1 MKKYDVV
8 IIGAGPY
15 GLSAAAHLQT
25 IRGLEI
31 RVFGEPMAFWERQMP
46 KGMFLRSPYAA
57 SHFSDPARALSL
69 DAYQAANGNH
79 LPRPIPLDRFI
90 DYGRWFQGQAVPET
104 DPRKITCIE
113 RTGGGFRLATED
125 GEELRARRIVVAA
138 GIGPFANI
146 PAQFRHLPEPLVF
159 HASRRNDLSV
169 FPGKK
174 FAVIGAGQ
182 SALESAA
189 LLHEGGAEVEVLLR
203 GTRVHWLSRSA
214 RLHKL
219 GFVSRLLYAPTD
231 VGPAGVSRIVAAP
244 NLVRYLPRFL
254 QNDFRIRS
262 TGPRGA
268 IWLVPRLQ
276 SVPTTTERT
285 VTCAT
290 AVGDRVRLQLD
301 DGSQRLVDHVLLG
314 TGYRVE
320 TSRYRFLSRELLSSI
335 RRANGFPI
343 LNRNFEA
350 SVPGLHFLGAPAGW
364 SFGPLMYFV
373 AGADFATRTLGQYI
387 ARSGKNGATMRVPG
401 GEI

>member
-1 MKKYDVV
+1 MAKYDVV

-25 IRGLEI
+25 IRRLQI
-31 RVFGEPMAFWERQMP
+31 RVFGEPMSFWEHQMP
-46 KGMFLRSPYAA
+46 KGMLLRSPYAA
-57 SHFSDPARALSL
+57 SHLSDPARVLSL

-79 LPRPIPLDRFI
+79 LSRPIPIDRFI
-90 DYGRWFQGQAVPET
+90 DYGRWFQRQTVPET
-104 DPRKITCIE
+104 DPRKITCVE
-113 RTGGGFRLATED
+113 RTAGEFRLAVED
-125 GEELRARRIVVAA
+125 GEEVRARRVVVAA

-146 PAQFRHLPEPLVF
+146 PAQFRHLPDPLVF
-159 HASRRNDLSV
+159 HASRRNDLSA

-189 LLHEGGAEVEVLLR
+189 LLHEGGAEVEVLVR
-203 GTRVHWLSRSA
+203 GPRVHWLTRSS

-219 GFVSRLLYAPTD
+219 GPVSRLLYAPTD
-231 VGPAGVSRIVAAP
+231 VGPAGVSRIVAVP

-276 SVPTTTERT
+276 SVPITVDRT
-285 VTCAT
+285 ATSAT

-314 TGYRVE
+314 TGYRIDI
-320 TSRYRFLSRELLSSI
+320 SRYSFLSRELLSSI
-335 RRANGFPI
+335 RCDNGFPA
-343 LNRNFEA
+343 LDRNFEA

-373 AGADFATRTLGQYI
+373 AGADFATHTLGRYV
-387 ARSGKNGATMRVPG
+387 ARTGKTGATVRVP
-401 GEI
+401 